1 MTLTSYENSRSIIC
15 RSVALH
21 RFVNHVITLMKNDKE
36 ELTEEYQ
43 VRKQHDIHINHSY
56 MNSNK
61 IHMRSKLL
69 LLCNACKRQKA
80 MFHFS
85 LKQLTFTSFFT
96 NTDRRY
102 FSLAKE

>member
-43 VRKQHDIHINHSY
+43 VRKQHDIHNNHSY

-61 IHMRSKLL
+61 IHMR
-69 LLCNACKRQKA
+69 
-80 MFHFS
+80 
-85 LKQLTFTSFFT
+85 
-96 NTDRRY
+96 
-102 FSLAKE
+102 

>member
-43 VRKQHDIHINHSY
+43 VRKQHDIHINNSY

-61 IHMRSKLL
+61 IHLRSKLPL
-69 LLCNACKRQKA
+69 
-80 MFHFS
+80 
-85 LKQLTFTSFFT
+85 
-96 NTDRRY
+96 
-102 FSLAKE
+102 